1 MWGSILIAL
10 ALVACS
16 VDDGENVEGPPGDA
30 GPPVDTGGVAS
41 GLPCD
46 VAAAIGTCAA
56 CHGSTPIG
64 GAPMSMV
71 TYEQLVAP
79 APTMPSVSVVALSV
93 TRMQDTVSPMPPGTT
108 PTASAADIATLQAWI
123 AAGTPRGTCTGPTDP
138 YGTPVMCSSG
148 THWTR
153 NNHGSESMHPG
164 MACISCHVQM
174 GQQRELPF
182 TMAGTVYPSAHEPD
196 DCNGASGTTGV
207 EVVIIGADGHVVTI
221 TPNSV
226 GNFFSE
232 SAVTLPF
239 TATVNY
245 QGRSRAMIGPQTS
258 GDCNT
263 CHTETGTSSAP
274 GRIMLP

>member
-1 MWGSILIAL
+1 LVAS
-10 ALVACS
+10 ALVACG
-16 VDDGENVEGPPGDA
+16 VDDGQDVAGPPGDA

-46 VAAAIGTCAA
+46 VAAAIGPCVA
-56 CHGSTPIG
+56 CHGGTPIG
-64 GAPMSMV
+64 GAPMSML

-79 APTMPSVSVVALSV
+79 APTMPGVSVVALSV
-93 TRMQDTVSPMPPGTT
+93 TRMQDTVAPMPPGTT
-108 PTASAADIATLQAWI
+108 PTATAADIATLQAWI

-148 THWTR
+148 THWTHG
-153 NNHGSESMHPG
+153 NHESPEMHPG
-164 MACISCHVQM
+164 MACNACHS
-174 GQQRELPF
+174 
-182 TMAGTVYPSAHEPD
+182 TMRVRTFSIAGTLFPSAHEPD
-196 DCNGASGTTGV
+196 DCNGIGGTGATIDIV
-207 EVVIIGADGHVVTI
+207 GADGRMQTL
-221 TPNSV
+221 TANSA
-226 GNFFSE
+226 GNFYSQ
-232 SAVTLPF
+232 SPVTLPF

-263 CHTETGTSSAP
+263 CHTETGTSAAP